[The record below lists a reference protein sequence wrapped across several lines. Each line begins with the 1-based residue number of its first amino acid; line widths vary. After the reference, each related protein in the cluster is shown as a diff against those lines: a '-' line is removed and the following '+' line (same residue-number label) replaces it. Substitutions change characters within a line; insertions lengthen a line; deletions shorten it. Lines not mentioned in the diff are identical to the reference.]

1 MSLADK
7 LKELE
12 GSSPGLPCGIFR
24 IKSSMPK
31 EDYEALEAVL
41 SVRYKSGGVSN
52 RKIQQLLVSEGYDV
66 AYSSITLHRRKECR
80 CFMGKNGLFRNSLD
94 DKEQK

>member
-12 GSSPGLPCGIFR
+12 GSSPGLPCGISR
-24 IKSSMPK
+24 IKNLMTE
-31 EDYEALEAVL
+31 EDYQALETVL
-41 SVRYKSGGVSN
+41 SVRYKSGGISN

-66 AYSSITLHRRKECR
+66 AYASITLHRRKECR
-80 CFMGKNGLFRNSLD
+80 CFMGKNGVFRNSSNS
-94 DKEQK
+94 KESK